1 MPVTLKEL
9 ISNQPYTVIDSLG
22 NNNIDSIDNQY
33 FNNNRS
39 TYNSDNTLGFT
50 VSHKLPK
57 MTTQNLPSQYQQNIK
72 NNYPDTAYPA
82 IMPTDTRVTSLDSV
96 VTNYR
101 QNSAPLIN
109 VTEVSNQ
116 YAGDAQQ
123 LKDARINDN
132 ISINLQNPN
141 EKKEYFNKPNTQFSL
156 TPGQSCVDTLNHVMN
171 CPMCSKYFKCDNKV
185 YNVLI
190 IMLVILFCTVIFF
203 VAKDNKK
210 L

>member
-1 MPVTLKEL
+1 MPVMLKEL
-9 ISNQPYTVIDSLG
+9 ISNQPHTVIDSLG
-22 NNNIDSIDNQY
+22 TNFDSVDNQY

-39 TYNSDNTLGFT
+39 SYNSDNTTGFQY
-50 VSHKLPK
+50 SHKMQK
-57 MTTQNLPSQYQQNIK
+57 MTNQSLPVQYQQNIQS
-72 NNYPDTAYPA
+72 NYPTTGYPGLLNS
-82 IMPTDTRVTSLDSV
+82 DTRNISFDKV
-96 VTNYR
+96 VTDIR
-101 QNSAPLIN
+101 ENSEPIIN
-109 VTEVSNQ
+109 VTEISKP
-116 YAGDAQQ
+116 YAGDSQD

-132 ISINLQNPN
+132 ISINLQNSN

-190 IMLVILFCTVIFF
+190 IMLIILFCTVIFF

-210 L
+210 I